1 MIRRAFLLSL
11 ALVALL
17 AAPVAAQTGYGTPAG
32 TAVAG
37 ADFIRVT
44 GEGCPPNGGIGYSYS
59 GPESGQ
65 GTATAGATG
74 AFSFTISDLDR
85 GTYNIAVQ
93 CGGQT
98 FVLSATVGAAGA
110 APAPV
115 AAPGAAAGTGT
126 GTGGTALP
134 RTGSDSSIG
143 MAQLGFAALA
153 VGSAALFASKRR
165 KAKAWAA

>member
-1 MIRRAFLLSL
+1 MIRRALLLSL

-17 AAPVAAQTGYGTPAG
+17 AAPVAAQTSYGTPAG

-115 AAPGAAAGTGT
+115 AAA